1 LPGNL
6 QELIKQ
12 NSTESM
18 YLDAEGNPVGES
30 SLIPGQTM
38 AFDISRFRRG
48 GSALDVMNE
57 AEAENAAL
65 KATLPEGLEGPAMP
79 QELLGKTIAE
89 LKAMGAEEIATV
101 DTRSGLSS
109 TKWSGMDVQMSPD
122 SEESY
127 RKALQEL
134 DEESNDP

>member
-1 LPGNL
+1 
-6 QELIKQ
+6 
-12 NSTESM
+12 M
-18 YLDAEGNPVGES
+18 DAEGNPVGES
-30 SLIPGQTM
+30 ALIPGQTM

-101 DTRSGLSS
+101 DTRSNNHGGLSS